1 MDRNL
6 YGRHS
11 DYGKDKARTS
21 RKDEKG
27 VTTTQGK
34 GSFPEVGKMQIR
46 SHRTRISGTDH
57 LRRTNS
63 NGRRK
68 IGWYQ
73 GVASANNCEAST
85 LIPRI
90 CKFLSEIYWS
100 LRRNRKTNKCVNTK
114 R

>member
-1 MDRNL
+1 
-6 YGRHS
+6 
-11 DYGKDKARTS
+11 
-21 RKDEKG
+21 
-27 VTTTQGK
+27 
-34 GSFPEVGKMQIR
+34 MQIW

-73 GVASANNCEAST
+73 GVASANNCETSS

-90 CKFLSEIYWS
+90 CKFLLKIFGHYAEIAKPINALTQKDKPFVW
-100 LRRNRKTNKCVNTK
+100 TK
-114 R
+114 DCQQAFETLKEKFLEEPVLKMIDPTKQYVLET

>member
-1 MDRNL
+1 
-6 YGRHS
+6 
-11 DYGKDKARTS
+11 
-21 RKDEKG
+21 
-27 VTTTQGK
+27 
-34 GSFPEVGKMQIR
+34 MQIR

-73 GVASANNCEAST
+73 GVASANNCEASS

-90 CKFLSEIYWS
+90 CKFLQKIYWS
-100 LRRNRKTNKCVNTK
+100 LRRNSKTNKRVNTK
-114 R
+114 RQAFRLDSRMPTSFRIIEGEVSRGASTKNDRSNKTI